1 MLITSGDK
9 VAVDSGDDYSLTLA
23 DGDDPRGPGL
33 MGGGLN
39 PRGGPAFGRV
49 KERRNPGREVSDS
62 ALRPH
67 GVAQ

>member
-39 PRGGPAFGRV
+39 PRVEA
-49 KERRNPGREVSDS
+49 
-62 ALRPH
+62 RPS
-67 GVAQ
+67 VE